1 MPTAFIAA
9 YIPIIVAF
17 ILLSRQ
23 NDYMR
28 YHILEKKKGRKT
40 KMSVEMIKD
49 LIGQKVVINLFNESG
64 GSQGVIIA
72 VEDNWI
78 KVEEK
83 KKTRIING
91 DMIRDIAV
99 IPEKNVNG

>member
-1 MPTAFIAA
+1 
-9 YIPIIVAF
+9 
-17 ILLSRQ
+17 
-23 NDYMR
+23 
-28 YHILEKKKGRKT
+28 
-40 KMSVEMIKD
+40 MSVEMIKD
-49 LIGQKVVINLFNESG
+49 LIGQNVVINLFNESG

-99 IPEKNVNG
+99 IPEKKVNG